1 MLLTAPSGA
10 VQMVMIWIGMLGC
23 YLLPN
28 NRCLVLILLCIPPLV
43 GNLLLMKLPLSASWG
58 LIVSSWLVSRTQLL
72 TTNELGSKEDWQA
85 SCISDIMVII
95 LSLSASNVKG
105 NTKRSIV
112 NTLFFIGYCASNI
125 GAPQLWT
132 TDAAPR
138 YFDGVVL
145 NISAWCTTILAIS
158 LYWGLCYFD
167 NRRRDQGHAAY
178 PGRVYQPGED
188 LTDKEDNLFR
198 YSY

>member
-1 MLLTAPSGA
+1 MSGA
-10 VQMVMIWIGMLGC
+10 DTTVYTSSCRQ
-23 YLLPN
+23 PPAN
-28 NRCLVLILLCIPPLV
+28 EAPPLSFMGFDCV
-43 GNLLLMKLPLSASWG
+43 LMAGEQNCTFSHQEIYSDE
-58 LIVSSWLVSRTQLL
+58 
-72 TTNELGSKEDWQA
+72 NWQA
-85 SCISDIMVII
+85 SCISDIMVIL

-105 NTKRSIV
+105 NTKRAIV
-112 NTLFFIGYCASNI
+112 NTLFFVGYCASNI

-138 YFDGVVL
+138 YFDGVIL

-158 LYWGLCYFD
+158 VYWGLCYFD
-167 NRRRDQGHAAY
+167 NRRRDQGHVAY
-178 PGRVYQPGED
+178 PGRVYQAGED